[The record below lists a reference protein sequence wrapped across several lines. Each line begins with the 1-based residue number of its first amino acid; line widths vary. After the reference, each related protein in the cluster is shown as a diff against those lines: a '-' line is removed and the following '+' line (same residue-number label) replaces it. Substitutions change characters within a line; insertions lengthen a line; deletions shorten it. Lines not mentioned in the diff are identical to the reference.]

1 MEFTFSFYKKILSEV
16 KEYLTFDFFQDN
28 PGNGRVF
35 LRHDVDIYPE
45 NIRNLCEVEVE
56 IGVRSI
62 FFFQPN
68 SDFYNIM
75 SKTIT
80 DLILEV
86 ADQGFQ
92 IGLHIGESSL
102 FYPEEVNEE
111 IYRLY
116 DFYSKFFPL
125 QKIISFHRPPQGILN
140 NLTIPGFINTYED
153 RFFKTIRYFSDS
165 KRRDFYEELNDS
177 IRLDRETN
185 IQLLIHPYWWDFEH
199 LNIESLFSRLV
210 SSKRRSL
217 EHALS
222 ENTYNYRRYFAGR

>member
-16 KEYLTFDFFQDN
+16 KEYLAFDFFQDN

-56 IGVRSI
+56 VGVRSI

-92 IGLHIGESSL
+92 IGLHIDASSL
-102 FYPEEVNEE
+102 FSPEEVNDEV
-111 IYRLY
+111 YR
-116 DFYSKFFPL
+116 FFNFFSGILPL
-125 QKIISFHRPPQGILN
+125 QKTISFHRPPQRVLS
-140 NLTIPGFINTYED
+140 NLQIPGFINTYED
-153 RFFKTIRYFSDS
+153 RFFKSIRYFSDS

-217 EHALS
+217 ERALS
-222 ENTYNYRRYFAGR
+222 ENTLNYKRYFAGR